1 MSKLYPTH
9 QENCG
14 SVMVQNLPLQS
25 KQDVVYTLK
34 DKLILTCL
42 QSSMN
47 FFLSLMSITKPN

>member
-47 FFLSLMSITKPN
+47 LFFH